1 MTPEQQAQV
10 LIEDF
15 NDIVNDT
22 EKAKECSIYFIEKMF
37 KIDDFVDEWW
47 REVMKCV
54 KQY

>member
-1 MTPEQQAQV
+1 MTPEQQAQI

-15 NDIVNDT
+15 SDIVGDI
-22 EKAKECSIYFIEKMF
+22 EKAKECSIYFIEKMI

-47 REVMKCV
+47 KEVMKCV